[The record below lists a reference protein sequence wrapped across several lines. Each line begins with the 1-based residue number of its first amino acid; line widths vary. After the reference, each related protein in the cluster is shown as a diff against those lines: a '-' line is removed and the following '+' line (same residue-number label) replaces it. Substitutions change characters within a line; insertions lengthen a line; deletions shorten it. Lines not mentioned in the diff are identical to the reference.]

1 MSCNNDAV
9 KALTGE
15 PMKMK
20 IIQHHMDIAAT
31 DTIYEVMTDGGREHE
46 KTDPLDEFDDE
57 LIEIFRRR
65 DKMKR

>member
-1 MSCNNDAV
+1 MSCNNNAV

-31 DTIYEVMTDGGREHE
+31 DTIYEVMTDGGREH
-46 KTDPLDEFDDE
+46 
-57 LIEIFRRR
+57 RRTETR
-65 DKMKR
+65 RIR